1 MSDFESQ
8 AQPDPAASNSPEK
21 DKGRR
26 RSMMVAAFGTIV
38 EWYDFSIFFYVATI
52 LTKEFFG
59 DRPDSLLLTLGVG
72 AAGFLF
78 RPLGAM
84 VFGHLGDRVGRKSAL
99 VVSAVL
105 MAVAMLGIA
114 VMPGYDT
121 IGIWAGV
128 GMVFFRCLSGFSVG
142 AEYTGIMVFLM
153 ESAGSK
159 RRGLAA
165 SWAAAN
171 SEVGA
176 LLAVGS
182 GALLASTLSAEAMS
196 SWGWRVLFIL
206 GALLAALMIPLRRM
220 MEETDTFKRLQAA
233 EKAEKAEK
241 AKQLQTKGDDPVVSR
256 GRSPLLIALIQQ
268 PRAILVAFLIS
279 SIGSVSYFL
288 NITYV
293 PTYIEEVS
301 QVENSG
307 SLALGTIAAVVAIV
321 ITPFFGIASDR
332 FGRKRT
338 LAVLMAVFI
347 LTTIPAYA
355 LLADGNSGVAIFGV
369 AFLAVPAAG
378 WSAVA
383 AAMVPEQFTG
393 TSRFSGMAIGYN
405 VATVLF
411 GGLSPLIATALMS
424 STGLTLAPAIYA
436 TVIVVVAGVPTLF
449 LARNMA
455 GRPLAEVDRDRDLVP
470 V

>member
-1 MSDFESQ
+1 MSDFEAQ
-8 AQPDPAASNSPEK
+8 AQSDPAVSNSPEK
-21 DKGRR
+21 EKGRR

-114 VMPGYDT
+114 IMPGYET

-182 GALLASTLSAEAMS
+182 GAFLASTLSAEAMS
-196 SWGWRVLFIL
+196 SWGWRVLFIF

-233 EKAEKAEK
+233 EKTKRAQN
-241 AKQLQTKGDDPVVSR
+241 AKSDKPVVSR
-256 GRSPLLIALIQQ
+256 GRSPLLIAFLQQ

-301 QVENSG
+301 QVKNSG

-321 ITPFFGIASDR
+321 ITPLFGIASDR
-332 FGRKRT
+332 FGRKKT

-455 GRPLAEVDRDRDLVP
+455 GRPLAEVDRDKDLVP
-470 V
+470 A

>member
-1 MSDFESQ
+1 MSEFEPGTTKDSG
-8 AQPDPAASNSPEK
+8 APDRQDQER
-21 DKGRR
+21 GRK
-26 RSMMVAAFGTIV
+26 RSMFVAAFGTVV
-38 EWYDFSIFFYVATI
+38 EWYDFSIFFYVATT
-52 LTKEFFG
+52 LTTEFFG
-59 DRPDSLLLTLGVG
+59 DQADSLLLTLGVG

-84 VFGHLGDRVGRKSAL
+84 VFGHLGDRVGRKKTL
-99 VVSAVL
+99 IVSAVL
-105 MAVAMLGIA
+105 MAISMLGIA
-114 VMPGYDT
+114 VLPTYDA

-153 ESAGSK
+153 ESAGPG

-182 GALLASTLSAEAMS
+182 GALLANTLSAESMS
-196 SWGWRVLFIL
+196 AWGWRILFIL
-206 GALLAALMIPLRRM
+206 GALLAALMVPLRRM
-220 MEETDTFKRLQAA
+220 MEETETFKRLQ
-233 EKAEKAEK
+233 KAEKDK
-241 AKQLQTKGDDPVVSR
+241 ADVTLQ
-256 GRSPLLIALIQQ
+256 RSPLITAFLEQ
-268 PRAILVAFLIS
+268 PRAIVVAFLIS

-293 PTYIEEVS
+293 PTYIEEVAK
-301 QVENSG
+301 VPNSG
-307 SLALGTIAAVVAIV
+307 SLALGTVAAVVAIV
-321 ITPFFGIASDR
+321 VTPFFGLASDR
-332 FGRKRT
+332 FGRKKS
-338 LAVLMAVFI
+338 LAALMVVF
-347 LTTIPAYA
+347 LFTTIPAYV
-355 LLADGNSGVAIFGV
+355 LLSNQSAGIAIAGS
-369 AFLAVPAAG
+369 AFLAIPAAG

-424 STGLTLAPAIYA
+424 STGITLAPAIYA
-436 TVIVVVAGVPTLF
+436 TVIVVVAGVPTLI
-449 LARNMA
+449 LARSM
-455 GRPLAEVDRDRDLVP
+455 GGKTLAEVDEDRHLVP
-470 V
+470 A

>member
-1 MSDFESQ
+1 MS
-8 AQPDPAASNSPEK
+8 AHDPSSEPVALSPERER
-21 DKGRR
+21 GRR
-26 RSMMVAAFGTIV
+26 RSMLVAAFGTVV
-38 EWYDFSIFFYVATI
+38 EWYDFSIYFYVATI
-52 LTKEFFG
+52 LTAQFFG
-59 DRPDSLLLTLGVG
+59 DQADSLLLTLGVG

-84 VFGHLGDRVGRKSAL
+84 VFGHLGDRVGRKQAL

-105 MAVAMLGIA
+105 MAISMLGIA
-114 VMPGYDT
+114 LMPTYEA

-153 ESAGSK
+153 ESAKPGK
-159 RRGLAA
+159 RGAAA

-182 GALLASTLSAEAMS
+182 GALLANTLSDEAMN
-196 SWGWRVLFIL
+196 SWGWRLLFVL
-206 GALLAALMIPLRRM
+206 GAVLAALMVPLRRM
-220 MEETDTFKRLQAA
+220 MEETDTFKRLQQA
-233 EKAEKAEK
+233 EQKKDPA
-241 AKQLQTKGDDPVVSR
+241 LQ
-256 GRSPLLIALIQQ
+256 RSPLIIAFLEQ

-293 PTYIEEVS
+293 PTYIEEVAK
-301 QVENSG
+301 VPNSG
-307 SLALGTIAAVVAIV
+307 TLALGTVAAVVAIV
-321 ITPFFGIASDR
+321 VTPFFGLASDR
-332 FGRKRT
+332 FGRKVS
-338 LAVLMAVFI
+338 LAALMVVFVF
-347 LTTIPAYA
+347 TTIPAYV
-355 LLADGNSGVAIFGV
+355 LLSNTSAAVAVAGC
-369 AFLAVPAAG
+369 AFLAIPAAG

-424 STGLTLAPAIYA
+424 STGITLAPAIYA

-449 LARNMA
+449 LARSM
-455 GRPLAEVDRDRDLVP
+455 GSKTLAECDRDEHLVP
-470 V
+470 A

>member
-1 MSDFESQ
+1 MTASDRNHPASPTQ
-8 AQPDPAASNSPEK
+8 ATSRERER
-21 DKGRR
+21 GRR
-26 RSMMVAAFGTIV
+26 RSMFVAAFGTVV
-38 EWYDFSIFFYVATI
+38 EWYDFSIFFYVATT

-59 DRPDSLLLTLGVG
+59 DQTDSLLLTLGVG

-84 VFGHLGDRVGRKSAL
+84 VFGHLGDRIGRRSTL
-99 VVSAVL
+99 IISAVL
-105 MAVAMLGIA
+105 MAISMLGIA
-114 VMPGYDT
+114 VIPNYDT

-128 GMVFFRCLSGFSVG
+128 LMVALRCLSGFSVG

-153 ESAGSK
+153 ESAGPG

-182 GALLASTLSAEAMS
+182 GALLANTLSPEAMD
-196 SWGWRVLFIL
+196 SWGWRLLFVL
-206 GALLAALMIPLRRM
+206 GAVLAILMVPLRSM
-220 MEETDTFKRLQAA
+220 MEETETFKRLQ
-233 EKAEKAEK
+233 KAEKEK
-241 AKQLQTKGDDPVVSR
+241 KDVGLE
-256 GRSPLLIALIQQ
+256 RSPLITAILEQ

-293 PTYIEEVS
+293 PTYIEEVAK
-301 QVENSG
+301 VPNSG
-307 SLALGTIAAVVAIV
+307 SLALGTVAAVVAIV
-321 ITPFFGIASDR
+321 VTPFFGLASDK
-332 FGRKRT
+332 FGRKPA
-338 LAVLMAVFI
+338 LAVLMAVFVFTI
-347 LTTIPAYA
+347 IPAYA
-355 LLADGNSGVAIFGV
+355 LLGGSSSGGAVFGV
-369 AFLAVPAAG
+369 AFLAIPAAG

-405 VATVLF
+405 IATVLF

-424 STGLTLAPAIYA
+424 STGITLAPAIYA
-436 TVIVVVAGVPTLF
+436 TVVIVVAGVPTLI
-449 LARNMA
+449 LARSM
-455 GRPLAEVDRDRDLVP
+455 GKKTLAEVDEDKHLVS

>member
-1 MSDFESQ
+1 MF
-8 AQPDPAASNSPEK
+8 
-21 DKGRR
+21 
-26 RSMMVAAFGTIV
+26 VAAFGTIV

-52 LTKEFFG
+52 LTTEFFG
-59 DRPDSLLLTLGVG
+59 DRADSLLLTLGVG

-84 VFGHLGDRVGRKSAL
+84 VFGHLGDRIGRKSAL
-99 VVSAVL
+99 VISAVL
-105 MAVAMLGIA
+105 MAVSMLGIA
-114 VMPGYDT
+114 LMPGYEQ
-121 IGIWAGV
+121 IGIWAGI

-182 GALLASTLSAEAMS
+182 AAFLASTLSTEAMS
-196 SWGWRVLFIL
+196 SWGWRILFIL
-206 GALLAALMIPLRRM
+206 GAVLAALMVPLRRM
-220 MEETDTFKRLQAA
+220 MEETDTFKRMQAA
-233 EKAEKAEK
+233 EERMKKTE
-241 AKQLQTKGDDPVVSR
+241 DRS
-256 GRSPLLIALIQQ
+256 RSPLLIALIQQ

-279 SIGSVSYFL
+279 AIGSVSYFL

-293 PTYIEEVS
+293 PTYIEEVAKLDS
-301 QVENSG
+301 SV
-307 SLALGTIAAVVAIV
+307 SLSLGTIAAVVAIV
-321 ITPFFGIASDR
+321 VTPFFGVASDR
-332 FGRKRT
+332 FGRKKT
-338 LAVLMAVFI
+338 LAALMIVFV

-355 LLADGNSGVAIFGV
+355 LLASPSSGIAVFGS
-369 AFLAVPAAG
+369 AFLAIPAAG

-383 AAMVPEQFTG
+383 AAMIPEQFTG
-393 TSRFSGMAIGYN
+393 TCRFSGMAIGYN

-411 GGLSPLIATALMS
+411 GGLSPLVATTLMS
-424 STGLTLAPAIYA
+424 STGLVLAPAIYA
-436 TVIVVVAGVPTLF
+436 TLIVILAGVPILY

-455 GRPLAEVDRDRDLVP
+455 GRPLVEVDRDKHLVSA
-470 V
+470 

>member
-1 MSDFESQ
+1 MF
-8 AQPDPAASNSPEK
+8 
-21 DKGRR
+21 
-26 RSMMVAAFGTIV
+26 VAAFGTVV
-38 EWYDFSIFFYVATI
+38 EWYDFSIFFYVATT

-59 DRPDSLLLTLGVG
+59 DQTDSLLLTLGVG

-84 VFGHLGDRVGRKSAL
+84 VFGHLGDRIGRRSTL
-99 VVSAVL
+99 IISAVL
-105 MAVAMLGIA
+105 MAISMLGIA
-114 VMPGYDT
+114 VIPNYET

-128 GMVFFRCLSGFSVG
+128 LMVTLRCLSGFSVG

-153 ESAGSK
+153 ESARPG

-182 GALLASTLSAEAMS
+182 GALLANTLSPEAMD
-196 SWGWRVLFIL
+196 SWGWRLLFVL
-206 GALLAALMIPLRRM
+206 GAVLAILMVPLRSM
-220 MEETDTFKRLQAA
+220 MEETETFKRLQQA
-233 EKAEKAEK
+233 EKEKKDVALK
-241 AKQLQTKGDDPVVSR
+241 
-256 GRSPLLIALIQQ
+256 RSPLITAIVEQ

-293 PTYIEEVS
+293 PTYVEEVAK
-301 QVENSG
+301 VPNSG
-307 SLALGTIAAVVAIV
+307 SLALGTVAAVVAIV
-321 ITPFFGIASDR
+321 VTPFFGLASDK
-332 FGRKRT
+332 FGRKPA
-338 LAVLMAVFI
+338 LAALMVVFVF
-347 LTTIPAYA
+347 TTIPAYV
-355 LLADGNSGVAIFGV
+355 LLSNQSAGIAIAGS
-369 AFLAVPAAG
+369 AFLAIPAAG

-424 STGLTLAPAIYA
+424 STGITLAPAIYA
-436 TVIVVVAGVPTLF
+436 TVVIVVAGVPTLI
-449 LARNMA
+449 LARSM
-455 GRPLAEVDRDRDLVP
+455 GKKTLAEVDADKHLVP
-470 V
+470 A

>member
-1 MSDFESQ
+1 MSDFEPQ
-8 AQPDPAASNSPEK
+8 AQSDPAASTSPEK
-21 DKGRR
+21 EKGRR

-114 VMPGYDT
+114 IMPGYDT

-182 GALLASTLSAEAMS
+182 GAFLASTLSAEAMS
-196 SWGWRVLFIL
+196 TWGWRVLFIL
-206 GALLAALMIPLRRM
+206 GAVLAALMIPLRRM

-233 EKAEKAEK
+233 EKTKEAQA
-241 AKQLQTKGDDPVVSR
+241 AKSDKPVVSR
-256 GRSPLLIALIQQ
+256 GRSPLLIAFLQQ

-301 QVENSG
+301 QVKNSG

-321 ITPFFGIASDR
+321 ITPLFGIASDR
-332 FGRKRT
+332 FGRKKT

-355 LLADGNSGVAIFGV
+355 LLPDGNSGVAIFGV

-455 GRPLAEVDRDRDLVP
+455 GRPLAEVDRDKDLVP
-470 V
+470 A

>member
-1 MSDFESQ
+1 MSEFEPESRPRTQ
-8 AQPDPAASNSPEK
+8 AGAGSAEK
-21 DKGRR
+21 ERGRR
-26 RSMMVAAFGTIV
+26 RSMLVAAFGTVV
-38 EWYDFSIFFYVATI
+38 EWYDFSIFFYVATT

-59 DRPDSLLLTLGVG
+59 GQADSLLLTLGVG

-84 VFGHLGDRVGRKSAL
+84 VFGHLGDRVGRKHAL

-105 MAVAMLGIA
+105 MAVSMLGIA
-114 VMPGYDT
+114 IMPDYNT

-128 GMVFFRCLSGFSVG
+128 GLVFFRCLSGFSVG

-153 ESAGSK
+153 ESAKPGK
-159 RRGLAA
+159 RGLAA

-182 GALLASTLSAEAMS
+182 GALLANTLSTEAME
-196 SWGWRVLFIL
+196 SWGWRVLFVL
-206 GALLAALMIPLRRM
+206 GAVLAALMVPLRRM
-220 MEETDTFKRLQAA
+220 MVETDTFKRLQ
-233 EKAEKAEK
+233 KAEK
-241 AKQLQTKGDDPVVSR
+241 TDVVLK
-256 GRSPLLIALIQQ
+256 RSPLITAILEQ
-268 PRAILVAFLIS
+268 PRAIIVAFLIS

-293 PTYIEEVS
+293 PTYVEEVA
-301 QVENSG
+301 QVPNSG
-307 SLALGTIAAVVAIV
+307 SLALGTVAAVVAIV
-321 ITPFFGIASDR
+321 VTPFFGLASDR
-332 FGRKRT
+332 FGRKAS
-338 LAVLMAVFI
+338 LAGLMVVFI
-347 LTTIPAYA
+347 FTTIPAYV
-355 LLADGNSGVAIFGV
+355 LLSNDSASIAIGGA
-369 AFLAVPAAG
+369 AFLAIPAAG

-383 AAMVPEQFTG
+383 AAMIPEQFTG

-411 GGLSPLIATALMS
+411 GGLSPLVATWLMS

-436 TVIVVVAGVPTLF
+436 TVIVVVAGVPVLF
-449 LARNMA
+449 LARSMA
-455 GRPLAEVDRDRDLVP
+455 KKSLAEIDEDRHLVP
-470 V
+470 A

>member
-1 MSDFESQ
+1 MSEFEPESHPRTQ
-8 AQPDPAASNSPEK
+8 AGAGSAEK
-21 DKGRR
+21 ERGRR
-26 RSMMVAAFGTIV
+26 RSMLVAAFGTVV
-38 EWYDFSIFFYVATI
+38 EWYDFSIFFYVATT

-59 DRPDSLLLTLGVG
+59 GQADSLLLTLGVG

-84 VFGHLGDRVGRKSAL
+84 VFGHLGDRVGRKHAL

-105 MAVAMLGIA
+105 MAVSMLGIA
-114 VMPGYDT
+114 IMPDYNT

-128 GMVFFRCLSGFSVG
+128 GLVFFRCLSGFSVG

-153 ESAGSK
+153 ESAKPGK
-159 RRGLAA
+159 RGLAA

-182 GALLASTLSAEAMS
+182 GALLANTLSTEAME
-196 SWGWRVLFIL
+196 SWGWRVLFVL
-206 GALLAALMIPLRRM
+206 GAVLAALMVPLRRM
-220 MEETDTFKRLQAA
+220 MVETDTFKRLQ
-233 EKAEKAEK
+233 KAEK
-241 AKQLQTKGDDPVVSR
+241 TDVVLK
-256 GRSPLLIALIQQ
+256 RSPLITAILEQ
-268 PRAILVAFLIS
+268 PRAIIVAFLIS

-293 PTYIEEVS
+293 PTYVEEVA
-301 QVENSG
+301 QVPNSG
-307 SLALGTIAAVVAIV
+307 SLALGTVAAVVAIV
-321 ITPFFGIASDR
+321 VTPFFGLASDR
-332 FGRKRT
+332 FGRKAS
-338 LAVLMAVFI
+338 LAGLMVVFI
-347 LTTIPAYA
+347 FTTIPAYV
-355 LLADGNSGVAIFGV
+355 LLSNDSASIAIGGA
-369 AFLAVPAAG
+369 AFLAIPAAG

-383 AAMVPEQFTG
+383 AAMIPEQFTG

-411 GGLSPLIATALMS
+411 GGLSPLVATWLMS

-436 TVIVVVAGVPTLF
+436 TVIVVVAGVPVLF
-449 LARNMA
+449 LARSMA
-455 GRPLAEVDRDRDLVP
+455 KKSLAEIDEDRHLVP
-470 V
+470 A

>member
-1 MSDFESQ
+1 MF
-8 AQPDPAASNSPEK
+8 
-21 DKGRR
+21 
-26 RSMMVAAFGTIV
+26 VAAFGTVV
-38 EWYDFSIFFYVATI
+38 EWYDFSIFFYVATT
-52 LTKEFFG
+52 LTAEFFG
-59 DRPDSLLLTLGVG
+59 DQTDSLLLTLGVG

-84 VFGHLGDRVGRKSAL
+84 VFGHLGDRIGRRSTL
-99 VVSAVL
+99 IISAVL
-105 MAVAMLGIA
+105 MAISMLGIA
-114 VMPGYDT
+114 VIPNYET

-128 GMVFFRCLSGFSVG
+128 LMVTLRCLSGFSVG

-153 ESAGSK
+153 ESAGPGK
-159 RRGLAA
+159 RGLAA

-182 GALLASTLSAEAMS
+182 GALLANTLSTEAMD
-196 SWGWRVLFIL
+196 SWGWRLLFVL
-206 GALLAALMIPLRRM
+206 GAVLAILMVPLRSM
-220 MEETDTFKRLQAA
+220 MEETETFKRLQQA
-233 EKAEKAEK
+233 EKEKKDTALE
-241 AKQLQTKGDDPVVSR
+241 
-256 GRSPLLIALIQQ
+256 RSPLITAILEQ

-293 PTYIEEVS
+293 PTYIEEVAK
-301 QVENSG
+301 VPNSG
-307 SLALGTIAAVVAIV
+307 SLALGTVAAVVAIV
-321 ITPFFGIASDR
+321 VTPFFGLASDR
-332 FGRKRT
+332 FGRKPA
-338 LAVLMAVFI
+338 LAVLMAVFVFTI
-347 LTTIPAYA
+347 IPAYA
-355 LLADGNSGVAIFGV
+355 LLGGSSSGGAVFGV
-369 AFLAVPAAG
+369 AFLAIPAAG

-424 STGLTLAPAIYA
+424 STGINLAPAIYA
-436 TVIVVVAGVPTLF
+436 TVVIVVAGVPTLF
-449 LARNMA
+449 LARSM
-455 GRPLAEVDRDRDLVP
+455 GKKTLAEVDADRHLVP
-470 V
+470 A

>member
-1 MSDFESQ
+1 MSDFEPQ
-8 AQPDPAASNSPEK
+8 AQSDPAASTSAQKER
-21 DKGRR
+21 GRR
-26 RSMMVAAFGTIV
+26 RSMLVAAFGTIV

-52 LTKEFFG
+52 LTTEFFG
-59 DRPDSLLLTLGVG
+59 DRTDSLLLTLGVG

-114 VMPGYDT
+114 VMPTYEA

-182 GALLASTLSAEAMS
+182 GAYLAATLSDEAMS
-196 SWGWRVLFIL
+196 SWGWRVLFVL

-220 MEETDTFKRLQAA
+220 MEETDTFKRLQQA
-233 EKAEKAEK
+233 EKQQQREKRSP
-241 AKQLQTKGDDPVVSR
+241 AKHA
-256 GRSPLLIALIQQ
+256 RSPLLIAFIQQ

-301 QVENSG
+301 QVKNSG

-321 ITPFFGIASDR
+321 ITPLFGIASDR
-332 FGRKRT
+332 FGRKKT

-455 GRPLAEVDRDRDLVP
+455 GRPLAEVDRDKDLVP
-470 V
+470 A

>member
-1 MSDFESQ
+1 MSEFDQHTSS
-8 AQPDPAASNSPEK
+8 DPTSSGATPSGATSEQRRRSER
-21 DKGRR
+21 GRR
-26 RSMMVAAFGTIV
+26 RSMFVAAFGTVV
-38 EWYDFSIFFYVATI
+38 EWYDFSIFFYVATT

-59 DRPDSLLLTLGVG
+59 DQTDSLLLTLGVG

-84 VFGHLGDRVGRKSAL
+84 VFGHLGDRIGRRSTL
-99 VVSAVL
+99 IISAVL
-105 MAVAMLGIA
+105 MAISMLGIA
-114 VMPGYDT
+114 VIPNYET

-128 GMVFFRCLSGFSVG
+128 LMVTLRCLSGFSVG

-153 ESAGSK
+153 ESAGPGK
-159 RRGLAA
+159 RGLAA

-182 GALLASTLSAEAMS
+182 GALLANTLSSDAMD
-196 SWGWRVLFIL
+196 SWGWRLLFVL
-206 GALLAALMIPLRRM
+206 GAVLAILMVPLRSM
-220 MEETDTFKRLQAA
+220 MEETETFKRLQQA
-233 EKAEKAEK
+233 EKEKTDTALE
-241 AKQLQTKGDDPVVSR
+241 
-256 GRSPLLIALIQQ
+256 RSPLITAILEQ

-293 PTYIEEVS
+293 PTYIEEVAK
-301 QVENSG
+301 VPNSG
-307 SLALGTIAAVVAIV
+307 SLALGTVAAVVAIV
-321 ITPFFGIASDR
+321 VTPFFGLASDR
-332 FGRKRT
+332 FGRKPA
-338 LAVLMAVFI
+338 LAVLMAVFVFTI
-347 LTTIPAYA
+347 IPAYA
-355 LLADGNSGVAIFGV
+355 LLGGSSSGGAVFGV
-369 AFLAVPAAG
+369 AFLAIPAAG

-424 STGLTLAPAIYA
+424 STGINLAPAIYA
-436 TVIVVVAGVPTLF
+436 TVVIVVAGVPTLF
-449 LARNMA
+449 LARSM
-455 GRPLAEVDRDRDLVP
+455 GKKTLAEVDADRHLVP
-470 V
+470 A

>member
-1 MSDFESQ
+1 M
-8 AQPDPAASNSPEK
+8 AASDRNHPASPALATSRERER
-21 DKGRR
+21 GRR
-26 RSMMVAAFGTIV
+26 RSMFVAAFGTVV
-38 EWYDFSIFFYVATI
+38 EWYDFSIFFYVATT

-59 DRPDSLLLTLGVG
+59 DQTDSLLLTLGVG

-84 VFGHLGDRVGRKSAL
+84 VFGHLGDRIGRRSTL
-99 VVSAVL
+99 IISAVL
-105 MAVAMLGIA
+105 MAISMLGIA
-114 VMPGYDT
+114 VIPNYDA

-128 GMVFFRCLSGFSVG
+128 LMVTLRCLSGFSVG

-153 ESAGSK
+153 ESAGPGK
-159 RRGLAA
+159 RGLAA

-182 GALLASTLSAEAMS
+182 GALLANTLSPEAMD
-196 SWGWRVLFIL
+196 SWGWRLLFVL
-206 GALLAALMIPLRRM
+206 GAVLAILMVPLRSM
-220 MEETDTFKRLQAA
+220 MEETETFKRLQQA
-233 EKAEKAEK
+233 EKEKTDTALE
-241 AKQLQTKGDDPVVSR
+241 
-256 GRSPLLIALIQQ
+256 RSPLITAILEQ

-293 PTYIEEVS
+293 PTYIEEVAK
-301 QVENSG
+301 VPNSG
-307 SLALGTIAAVVAIV
+307 SLALGTVAAVVAIV
-321 ITPFFGIASDR
+321 VTPFFGLASDK
-332 FGRKRT
+332 FGRKPA
-338 LAVLMAVFI
+338 LAVLMAVFVFTI
-347 LTTIPAYA
+347 IPAYA
-355 LLADGNSGVAIFGV
+355 LLGGSSSSGAVFGV
-369 AFLAVPAAG
+369 AFLAIPAAG

-424 STGLTLAPAIYA
+424 STGINLAPAIYA
-436 TVIVVVAGVPTLF
+436 TVVIVVAGVPTLI
-449 LARNMA
+449 LARSM
-455 GRPLAEVDRDRDLVP
+455 GKKTLAEVDADRHLVP
-470 V
+470 A

>member
-1 MSDFESQ
+1 MSLHDPSNTSDRMD
-8 AQPDPAASNSPEK
+8 PDRER
-21 DKGRR
+21 GRR
-26 RSMMVAAFGTIV
+26 RSMLVAAFGTVV
-38 EWYDFSIFFYVATI
+38 EWYDFSIYFYVATI
-52 LTKEFFG
+52 LTAEFFG
-59 DRPDSLLLTLGVG
+59 DQADSLLLTLGVG

-84 VFGHLGDRVGRKSAL
+84 VFGHLGDRVGRKQAL
-99 VVSAVL
+99 IVSAVL
-105 MAVAMLGIA
+105 MAISMLGIA
-114 VMPGYDT
+114 VMPNYDT

-128 GMVFFRCLSGFSVG
+128 GMVVFRCLSGFSVG

-153 ESAGSK
+153 ESAKPGK
-159 RRGLAA
+159 RGAAA

-182 GALLASTLSAEAMS
+182 GALLANTLSAEAMS
-196 SWGWRVLFIL
+196 SWGWRLLFVL
-206 GALLAALMIPLRRM
+206 GALLAALMVPLRRM
-220 MEETDTFKRLQAA
+220 MEETETFKRLQQ
-233 EKAEKAEK
+233 AEK
-241 AKQLQTKGDDPVVSR
+241 AKKDIALQ
-256 GRSPLLIALIQQ
+256 RSPLITAFLEQ

-293 PTYIEEVS
+293 PTYIEEVAK
-301 QVENSG
+301 VPNS
-307 SLALGTIAAVVAIV
+307 STLTLGTVAAVVAIV
-321 ITPFFGIASDR
+321 VTPFFGVASDR
-332 FGRKRT
+332 FGRKVC
-338 LAVLMAVFI
+338 LAALMVVFVF
-347 LTTIPAYA
+347 TTIPAYV
-355 LLADGNSGVAIFGV
+355 LLSNTSAGVAVAGC
-369 AFLAVPAAG
+369 AFLAIPAAG

-424 STGLTLAPAIYA
+424 STGITLAPAIYA

-449 LARNMA
+449 LARSM
-455 GRPLAEVDRDRDLVP
+455 GSKTLAECDRDEHLVP
-470 V
+470 A

>member
-1 MSDFESQ
+1 
-8 AQPDPAASNSPEK
+8 
-21 DKGRR
+21 
-26 RSMMVAAFGTIV
+26 
-38 EWYDFSIFFYVATI
+38 
-52 LTKEFFG
+52 
-59 DRPDSLLLTLGVG
+59 
-72 AAGFLF
+72 
-78 RPLGAM
+78 
-84 VFGHLGDRVGRKSAL
+84 
-99 VVSAVL
+99 
-105 MAVAMLGIA
+105 
-114 VMPGYDT
+114 
-121 IGIWAGV
+121 
-128 GMVFFRCLSGFSVG
+128 
-142 AEYTGIMVFLM
+142 GIMVFLM

-182 GALLASTLSAEAMS
+182 GAYLAATLSDEAMS
-196 SWGWRVLFIL
+196 SWGWRVLFVL

-220 MEETDTFKRLQAA
+220 MEETDTFKRLQQA
-233 EKAEKAEK
+233 EKQQQREKRSP
-241 AKQLQTKGDDPVVSR
+241 AKHA
-256 GRSPLLIALIQQ
+256 RSPLLIAFIQQ

-301 QVENSG
+301 QVKNSG

-321 ITPFFGIASDR
+321 ITPLFGIASDR
-332 FGRKRT
+332 FGRKKT

-455 GRPLAEVDRDRDLVP
+455 GRPLAEVDRDKDLVP
-470 V
+470 A

>member
-1 MSDFESQ
+1 MTASDRNH
-8 AQPDPAASNSPEK
+8 PASHAHAGSRERER
-21 DKGRR
+21 GRR
-26 RSMMVAAFGTIV
+26 RSMFVAAFGTVV
-38 EWYDFSIFFYVATI
+38 EWYDFSIFFYVATT

-59 DRPDSLLLTLGVG
+59 DQTDSLLLTLGVG

-84 VFGHLGDRVGRKSAL
+84 VFGHLGDRIGRRSTL
-99 VVSAVL
+99 IISAVL
-105 MAVAMLGIA
+105 MAISMLGIA
-114 VMPGYDT
+114 VIPNYDT

-128 GMVFFRCLSGFSVG
+128 LMVALRCLSGFSVG

-153 ESAGSK
+153 ESAGPGK
-159 RRGLAA
+159 RGLAA

-182 GALLASTLSAEAMS
+182 GALLANTLSPEAMD
-196 SWGWRVLFIL
+196 SWGWRLLFVL
-206 GALLAALMIPLRRM
+206 GAVLAIIMVPLRSM
-220 MEETDTFKRLQAA
+220 MEETETFKRLQQA
-233 EKAEKAEK
+233 EKDN
-241 AKQLQTKGDDPVVSR
+241 KGKKDV
-256 GRSPLLIALIQQ
+256 GLERSPLITAILEQ

-293 PTYIEEVS
+293 PTYIEEVAK
-301 QVENSG
+301 VPNSG
-307 SLALGTIAAVVAIV
+307 SLALGTVAAVVAIV
-321 ITPFFGIASDR
+321 VTPFFGLASDK
-332 FGRKRT
+332 FGRKPA
-338 LAVLMAVFI
+338 LAALMVVFVF
-347 LTTIPAYA
+347 TTIPAYV
-355 LLADGNSGVAIFGV
+355 LLSNQSAGIAIAGS
-369 AFLAVPAAG
+369 AFLAIPAAG

-424 STGLTLAPAIYA
+424 STGITLAPAIYA
-436 TVIVVVAGVPTLF
+436 TVVIIVAGVPTLI
-449 LARNMA
+449 LARSM
-455 GRPLAEVDRDRDLVP
+455 GKKTLAEVDADRHLVP
-470 V
+470 A